1 MTEIRKQL
9 VACPECDLLLY
20 EIELKSGH
28 AAVCSRCGASLYRK
42 TTESL
47 SRTLALCLAAA
58 IFLMIANIYPIL
70 GIESRGNGNATNLYG
85 AVSSL
90 WDQEMHF
97 ISTLVFITAIV
108 IPTLEISLLIYLLLP
123 LKLGQVP
130 PGLAWIMRF
139 LQTIQP
145 WGMVEVF
152 MLGILV
158 ALVKL
163 TDNFRIIPGIAL
175 WAFGGVT
182 FLMAAVATTF
192 NPRDVWARLD
202 WHYENRD
209 RNEK

>member
-1 MTEIRKQL
+1 MTEGRKQL
-9 VACPECDLLLY
+9 IACHECDLLLR
-20 EIELKSGH
+20 EIDLKSGH
-28 AAVCSRCGASLYRK
+28 TAVCPRCGATLYRK

-58 IFLMIANIYPIL
+58 LFLLIANIYPIL

-85 AVSSL
+85 AVVSL

-97 ISTLVFITAIV
+97 ISTLVFVTAIV
-108 IPTLEISLLIYLLLP
+108 IPTLELLLLIYLLLP
-123 LKLGQVP
+123 LKLGLIP
-130 PGLAWIMRF
+130 PGLALIMRF
-139 LQTIQP
+139 LQNIEP

-163 TDNFRIIPGIAL
+163 TDNFQIIPGIAL
-175 WAFGGVT
+175 WSFGGVT

-192 NPRDVWARLD
+192 NPRDVWSQLN
-202 WHYENRD
+202 WYYEKR
-209 RNEK
+209 ESA

>member
-1 MTEIRKQL
+1 MTEHRKQL
-9 VACPECDLLLY
+9 VACHECDLLLR
-20 EIELKSGH
+20 EVELKSGH
-28 AAVCSRCGASLYRK
+28 TAICPRCGASLYRK

-47 SRTLALCLAAA
+47 SRTLALCLAATL
-58 IFLMIANIYPIL
+58 FFMIANIYPIL

-85 AVSSL
+85 AVCSL

-97 ISTLVFITAIV
+97 ISLLVFLTAIV
-108 IPTLEISLLIYLLLP
+108 VPALELFMLIYLLLP
-123 LKLGQVP
+123 LKFGLTP
-130 PGLAWIMRF
+130 PGLALNMRF
-139 LQTIQP
+139 LQLIQP

-175 WAFGGVT
+175 WSFGGVT

-192 NPRDVWARLD
+192 NPRDVWSRLD
-202 WHYENRD
+202 WHYESKD
-209 RNEK
+209 PA

>member
-1 MTEIRKQL
+1 MTEQHKQL
-9 VACPECDLLLY
+9 VACHECDLLLR
-20 EIELKSGH
+20 EIDLKSGH
-28 AAVCSRCGASLYRK
+28 TAACPRCGATLYRK

-47 SRTLALCLAAA
+47 SRTLAICLAAA
-58 IFLMIANIYPIL
+58 LFFLIANIYPIL

-97 ISTLVFITAIV
+97 ISLLVFVTAII
-108 IPTLEISLLIYLLLP
+108 IPALELSLLIYLLLP
-123 LKLGQVP
+123 LRLGLVP
-130 PGLAWIMRF
+130 PGLSLIMRF
-139 LQTIQP
+139 LQNIEP

-163 TDNFRIIPGIAL
+163 TDNFSIIPGVAL
-175 WAFGGVT
+175 WSFGGVT

-192 NPRDVWARLD
+192 NPRDVWARLN
-202 WHYENRD
+202 WHSKQKEQV
-209 RNEK
+209 